1 MTQDDIEQFC
11 ITFILLLVYNQV
23 KVLAQY
29 AIRLY
34 SIGSLMIPE
43 RSVDMGIY
51 LNPGNENFTE
61 ITRAEIYVD
70 KTMMIDVM
78 NRFIDKDK
86 THSCRIERCDIE

>member
-23 KVLAQY
+23 KVLAQS

-34 SIGSLMIPE
+34 SIDRLLIPE

-51 LNPGNENFTE
+51 LNPGNEVFNR
-61 ITRAEIYVD
+61 IVSADIYVD
-70 KTMMIDVM
+70 KTMMIDVI
-78 NRFIDKDK
+78 NRFMEEDK